1 MLYGRNSVV
10 PTRQCCT
17 DTTEW
22 RSARTAQE
30 ALEGPAHARTFPAP
44 LERPGGGPIA
54 MSDGPLLP
62 IPSHHTPV

>member
-1 MLYGRNSVV
+1 MATGSWSVV
-10 PTRQCCT
+10 WAQQCCT

-30 ALEGPAHARTFPAP
+30 ALEGPTHARTFPAP

-54 MSDGPLLP
+54 KSDGTLLP
-62 IPSHHTPV
+62 IPSHHIPG